1 MVVEWMVVEVLWVG
15 AAVQKRSPVAGGGA
29 TARGD
34 LDLVTDNAA
43 KEAFSSRQQPNIAMR
58 HFFQLVSFQDW
69 QLTTSLGNRWELK
82 LLIFERKK
90 DPQKGQMNVSN
101 LKNLYSL
108 HALNS
113 PGICWPP
120 LCKMSVANIVN
131 GVHDGFVD

>member
-1 MVVEWMVVEVLWVG
+1 MGV
-15 AAVQKRSPVAGGGA
+15 VQKRSPVAGGSA

-82 LLIFERKK
+82 LLIFEREK
-90 DPQKGQMNVSN
+90 DPKKGRMNVSN
-101 LKNLYSL
+101 LKSKNPLY
-108 HALNS
+108 
-113 PGICWPP
+113 
-120 LCKMSVANIVN
+120 V
-131 GVHDGFVD
+131 